1 MKTLKELRDE
11 KAKEYFVFGLELTPD
26 RYLPMAFKAGFDT
39 ALEELSK
46 SAGEADPRTAD
57 LTKRANSKEC
67 YCTQYDGQC
76 RNHDYQKEDVKF
88 LTDSISY
95 LRLRI
100 AEIEG
105 EK

>member
-46 SAGEADPRTAD
+46 SAGGEIELP
-57 LTKRANSKEC
+57 KKSVFVGENMIE
-67 YCTQYDGQC
+67 
-76 RNHDYQKEDVKF
+76 F
-88 LTDSISY
+88 ISGNY
-95 LRLRI
+95 VIELELKVSALRLRI